1 MTDTGTDSPPLKVDN
16 EKLEFGDGH
25 VDLDEDTPGDL
36 ITVDNT
42 HGDTHVLY
50 ELPKE
55 DEIRILR
62 KVDYR
67 LVPLLAFLYLVAFV
81 DRSNST
87 FSQHVFELPAANLR

>member
-1 MTDTGTDSPPLKVDN
+1 MTGTESPPLKIEN
-16 EKLEFGDGH
+16 EKADFAAGT
-25 VDLDEDTPGDL
+25 VDLEDASSGEL

-42 HGDTHVLY
+42 HGDTHVLH

-55 DEIRILR
+55 EVSRILR

-87 FSQHVFELPAANLR
+87 SY